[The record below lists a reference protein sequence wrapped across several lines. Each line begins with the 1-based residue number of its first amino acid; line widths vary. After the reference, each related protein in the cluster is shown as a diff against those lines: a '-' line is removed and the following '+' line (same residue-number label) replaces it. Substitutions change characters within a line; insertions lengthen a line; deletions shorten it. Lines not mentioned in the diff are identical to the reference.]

1 MIRASLLAAALLA
14 PAATLAAQGTAPPPA
29 DAAAPVRVVIHVV
42 DPAGRRPIE
51 GMEIRVGG
59 QPAATSDRRG
69 DVTLAAVPAGTHTL
83 EFTHR
88 TYGSGSAQLTVTGPG
103 TAEFELPVPRREAV
117 LDPLRVTARRMTA
130 AELGDRSRGRRQN
143 VLTRQD
149 IEARQASARDVGDLV
164 RTFPS
169 LQVSEVQY
177 PGSRTVKEVCIIDRS
192 ARGNA
197 PLVTRDAMQQR
208 EEGQRRDASMDRR
221 PVGRE
226 AFHGATM
233 SEQCEGVA
241 VAIDDRLMAGQ
252 AGELLRGIS
261 MDQIESITYLR
272 PSEATARFGTAGGN
286 GVILIYTR
294 GNGPTVTPAP

>member
-1 MIRASLLAAALLA
+1 MTRAVLLAAALLA
-14 PAATLAAQGTAPPPA
+14 PAAALSAQAAPPA
-29 DAAAPVRVVIHVV
+29 DAPVRVLIHVI

-51 GMEIRVGG
+51 GMDVRVAGL
-59 QPAATSDRRG
+59 PAATSDRRG
-69 DVTLAAVPAGTHTL
+69 DVTLAAVPAGTHAL

-88 TYGSGSAQLTVTGPG
+88 TYGSGSAQLTVSGPG
-103 TAEFELPVPRREAV
+103 TVEFELPVPRREAI
-117 LDPLRVTARRMTA
+117 LDPLQVTARRMTA
-130 AELGDRSRGRRQN
+130 AELNDRSRGRRQN

-169 LQVSEVQY
+169 LLVTEVQY

-208 EEGQRRDASMDRR
+208 DEGNRRDASMDKR
-221 PVGRE
+221 PQARDN
-226 AFHGATM
+226 FHGAVM

-241 VAIDDRLMAGQ
+241 VAVDGRLMAGQ

-261 MDQIESITYLR
+261 MDQIESIFYLR
-272 PSEATARFGTAGGN
+272 PSEAAARFGTAGGN

-294 GNGPTVTPAP
+294 GNGPTVRSD